1 MLRTRTTAALF
12 SSLLLLLSVAL
23 VQAQTRPFR
32 VGSVAPVDL
41 NPATGSN
48 DPEVM
53 FNRMI
58 YDYLLD
64 VAPSGDIVPALATSY
79 DISSDGLTYTLS
91 LVQNA
96 VFHDGTPLTA
106 ADVVYS
112 FGYLKEVGSPALNL
126 LGTFEVAA
134 ADDYTVVFLLTQP
147 NADFLFGL
155 ASNWSFILKNGTSAP
170 NVLTEGATPY
180 ANFNGTGA
188 FILRDYK
195 PNVSATFTRNPNY
208 WGTPAALET
217 VEMIFIQD
225 QQAQID
231 ALKSGTVDFIYK
243 IAYDRLAEL
252 EAASGVVT
260 LVKATNQHPV
270 IRIRSDEGHLGADV
284 RVRQAFKYATD
295 REILNLNLFNG
306 VATVGNNDPI
316 GPLYG
321 EFFDP
326 TVENQ
331 PYDPARACALLAEAG
346 YPDGIGAGDPLPFY
360 IDDSFNYVQMAEFL
374 QQQWAEACINV
385 ALLPRNPGDYYAG
398 DANTAEWLN
407 VELGVTGWGSRPT
420 PQQYLVEAYVTGA
433 SYNESRWSDPELD
446 ALVAEAGMTADPVTR
461 AALYGQIARIFA
473 ERGSIIV
480 PFFAPIIGAT
490 REGVG
495 SLDMHP
501 FPGRTNLASVT
512 LDS

>member
-1 MLRTRTTAALF
+1 MKQARSIVAL
-12 SSLLLLLSVAL
+12 LTVMLLSLSVVL
-23 VQAQTRPFR
+23 TQAQAGVFR

-48 DPEVM
+48 DPEIM
-53 FNRMI
+53 FNRLV

-64 VAPSGDIVPALATSY
+64 VAPSGDIVTSLANRY
-79 DISSDGLTYTLS
+79 EISEDGLTFTLT
-91 LVQNA
+91 LVPNA

-106 ADVVYS
+106 SDVVYS
-112 FGYLKEVGSPALNL
+112 FGYLAEVGSPALNL
-126 LGTFEVAA
+126 LGSFDVEAV
-134 ADDYTVVFLLTQP
+134 DDLTVSFTLEQP

-155 ASNWSFILKNGTSAP
+155 ASNWSFILKDGTTAP
-170 NVLTEGATPY
+170 NVITDGATPY

-188 FILRDYK
+188 YTLTDYK
-195 PNVSATFTRNPNY
+195 PNISATFARNANY
-208 WGTPAALET
+208 WGIAPAIET
-217 VEMIFIQD
+217 IELIFIED

-252 EAASGVVT
+252 ETSDGVVT

-270 IRIRSDEGHLGADV
+270 IRIRSDEGHLGEDV

-321 EFFDP
+321 ELFDA

-331 PYDPARACALLAEAG
+331 DYNPERACELLAEAG
-346 YPDGIGAGDPLPFY
+346 YPDGIGAGEPLDFY

-374 QQQWAEACINV
+374 QQQWAEGCINV
-385 ALLPRNPGDYYAG
+385 NILPRSPGDYYAG
-398 DANTAEWLN
+398 DDDTAEWLN

-433 SYNESRWSDPELD
+433 SYNESRWSDAELD
-446 ALVAEAGMTADPVTR
+446 ALVADAGKTADPAER
-461 AALYGQIARIFA
+461 AALYAQIARVFA

-490 REGVG
+490 REGVSG
-495 SLDMHP
+495 LDMHP
-501 FPGRTNLASVT
+501 FPGRTSLATVT
-512 LDS
+512 LGN